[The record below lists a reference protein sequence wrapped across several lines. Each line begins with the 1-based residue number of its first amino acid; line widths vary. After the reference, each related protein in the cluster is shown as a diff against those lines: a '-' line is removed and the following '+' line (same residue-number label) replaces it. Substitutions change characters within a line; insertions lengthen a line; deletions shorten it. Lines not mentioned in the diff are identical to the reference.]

1 MRAVTSWCGWASGPC
16 GRGAN
21 VAARMG
27 RRGRQTE
34 NTTAMDLMKECETD
48 HRTPLTPETSSNQS
62 CPSDASRV
70 ESASAPQDGVLMG
83 RVGHVPRR
91 ATELSVLRS
100 AGSWSSRRG
109 SSVVE
114 LVVVVGC
121 AESVV
126 VVFSANKCNGGARK
140 TAGRRGG
147 RDGGPG
153 AA

>member
-1 MRAVTSWCGWASGPC
+1 LPAWGAGGRRAGYRVPVGVGPC
-16 GRGAN
+16 RRGAN
-21 VAARMG
+21 VAPRKG
-27 RRGRQTE
+27 RRGRRTE
-34 NTTAMDLMKECETD
+34 STTTTD
-48 HRTPLTPETSSNQS
+48 HRTPFTPESNSNQS

-70 ESASAPQDGVLMG
+70 ESASAPRERVLMG

-91 ATELSVLRS
+91 APELSVPRS

-114 LVVVVGC
+114 LVVVVVGC

-126 VVFSANKCNGGARK
+126 VVFSANRCNGGALK

-153 AA
+153 VA

>member
-1 MRAVTSWCGWASGPC
+1 VPEGLSGVSGCGRAWGPC
-16 GRGAN
+16 RRGAN
-21 VAARMG
+21 VAPRKG
-27 RRGRQTE
+27 RRGRRTE
-34 NTTAMDLMKECETD
+34 STTTID
-48 HRTPLTPETSSNQS
+48 HRTPFTPEKNSNQS

-70 ESASAPQDGVLMG
+70 ESASAPRDGVLMG

-109 SSVVE
+109 PSVME

-126 VVFSANKCNGGARK
+126 VVFSANKCNGGSAEDSGA
-140 TAGRRGG
+140 TGRSGW
-147 RDGGPG
+147 G
-153 AA
+153 AWCGV